1 MKMASI
7 LEEFA
12 YGNVSPR
19 AQALTR
25 DARYRKA
32 AELVERIEQNCW
44 TGSRRTAKSSF
55 KSIWTRGTRPIH
67 SSSPAVSRTA
77 SD

>member
-1 MKMASI
+1 MASI

-12 YGNVSPR
+12 YGNVSPH

-32 AELVERIEQNCW
+32 AELVERIEPKLLDRLEADGRELLRC
-44 TGSRRTAKSSF
+44 A
-55 KSIWTRGTRPIH
+55 
-67 SSSPAVSRTA
+67 
-77 SD
+77 